1 MEEGTVAP
9 ATSVAPIKCPLGS
22 RQCRNG
28 DECILHDHMC
38 DGEPDCRDG
47 SDEDECPLACDTGD
61 LQVWGEE
68 GIDQIRRPC
77 QRCCLLTSVSSTD
90 QFQCAHGRKCI
101 ERSQVC
107 DGVSQCQD
115 RSDELGCSE
124 LVEGCSHQCD
134 DRSRCIPDSFL
145 CDGEMDCL
153 DGSDEANC
161 GTAPITSKHSSLSVT
176 KELPRRRRET
186 SG

>member
-1 MEEGTVAP
+1 MGGGGA
-9 ATSVAPIKCPLGS
+9 
-22 RQCRNG
+22 R
-28 DECILHDHMC
+28 
-38 DGEPDCRDG
+38 PD
-47 SDEDECPLACDTGD
+47 PP
-61 LQVWGEE
+61 
-68 GIDQIRRPC
+68 RPC

-124 LVEGCSHQCD
+124 LVEGCSQECD

-145 CDGEMDCL
+145 CDGERDCL

-161 GTAPITSKHSSLSVT
+161 GMVPITRKH
-176 KELPRRRRET
+176 
-186 SG
+186 